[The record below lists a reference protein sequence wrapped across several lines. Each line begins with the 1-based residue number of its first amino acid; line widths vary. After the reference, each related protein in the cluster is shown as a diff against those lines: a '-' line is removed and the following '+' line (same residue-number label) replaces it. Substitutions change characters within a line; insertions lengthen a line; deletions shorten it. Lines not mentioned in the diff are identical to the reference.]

1 MVFSFEDFVK
11 SLKARLANPAV
22 SNDELCEYVSSAM
35 REVCQSNYRPND
47 YIEQV
52 LDTACYKLSL
62 DNKFPEISSVSQNGL
77 TTSFSGNDPK
87 RWINRITERRQAVLL
102 GTGADAI

>member
-1 MVFSFEDFVK
+1 MIFSRSDFLA

-22 SNDELCEYVSSAM
+22 SDVELSEYLLSAM
-35 REVCQSNYRPND
+35 REVSICNYHYND

-52 LDTACYKLSL
+52 LDTACMKLSI

-77 TTSFSGNDPK
+77 STSFAGNDPE
-87 RWINRITERRQAVLL
+87 RFRRRITERRQAMLL
-102 GTGADAI
+102 TADF